1 MEKKAIYILVISVS
15 ILLSHCSRKVYE
27 KGKPADVTQE
37 QPGVQEDPSTHEEN
51 KRQNEIINAANK
63 KAWEEARKVQAL
75 ITDSDFLQTKRPM
88 CDDAIAPYNYHTG
101 YVEDRA
107 YNQTIYILALER
119 AKKHLTLQND
129 KLVLTIKSGS
139 EINIA
144 EDLYQFIVM
153 VIDSWDEYIK
163 QGMFRI
169 VKTKDGYY
177 DIEPTR

>member
-1 MEKKAIYILVISVS
+1 MKKKAIYIFVISVS
-15 ILLSHCSRKVYE
+15 ILLSQCSRKVYE
-27 KGKPADVTQE
+27 KGNSTDITNE
-37 QPGVQEDPSTHEEN
+37 QFGVQEALSTHEEN
-51 KRQNEIINAANK
+51 ERENQIIYTENK
-63 KAWEEARKVQAL
+63 KAWEEAYKVRAL

-153 VIDSWDEYIK
+153 VVDSWDEYIK

>member
-27 KGKPADVTQE
+27 KGKSTDVTQE